1 MVRANEGDTGGQD
14 GRTMRVLK
22 RTIML
27 TVILLAC
34 AGVYSALR
42 NLPISSGCSFYSECP
57 DDPAKAEAPS
67 VAAVGSPSES
77 VAP

>member
-1 MVRANEGDTGGQD
+1 MPMTATRANRTEG
-14 GRTMRVLK
+14 TMKVLK
-22 RTIML
+22 RTIMF

-57 DDPAKAEAPS
+57 DDPVKTDTPS
-67 VAAVGSPSES
+67 VAAVGSASES